1 MHEKIT
7 MVITTHMIHQITLE
21 ANKEKSAKVSDTK
34 ILESFLK
41 NMDKFENNQKIIS

>member
-7 MVITTHMIHQITLE
+7 MVITTYMIHQITLE
-21 ANKEKSAKVSDTK
+21 ANKEKSAKVSDTE

>member
-7 MVITTHMIHQITLE
+7 MVITTHMIHQIIRD
-21 ANKEKSAKVSDTK
+21 ANREKTDKVSDAD

-41 NMDKFENNQKIIS
+41 KMDKFENNQKIIS